1 MAHIIVIGSYRRT
14 MSLPI
19 PSVLFL
25 ECTLALVSLNVHGTS
40 YLWSRNERSPSPLL
54 RKQETPPP
62 LARVQSCCVAGCARI
77 GMDDLGAACPMNTA
91 ESLRAFRY
99 PVQRP
104 GREGEA
110 IWDASGSSLPPGKGN
125 RGCEVSPDHITRT
138 VRHPGLEEGGMVA
151 CLREAL
157 YMAADPKTTP
167 LGLTPESSRPAKR
180 VQLERIVRPP
190 HDHAEGS
197 LCSCASISGAT
208 LLNPF
213 G

>member
-1 MAHIIVIGSYRRT
+1 MDLNDDRPERYGRLPWGTPLPVRPAIPRRQGVTSTTKMAHIIVIGSYRRT

-77 GMDDLGAACPMNTA
+77 GTDYLGAACPMNTA

-125 RGCEVSPDHITRT
+125 RGGSIARSHHTN
-138 VRHPGLEEGGMVA
+138 GA
-151 CLREAL
+151 
-157 YMAADPKTTP
+157 
-167 LGLTPESSRPAKR
+167 SSR
-180 VQLERIVRPP
+180 
-190 HDHAEGS
+190 
-197 LCSCASISGAT
+197 T
-208 LLNPF
+208 
-213 G
+213 